1 MIVVIVADIFHV
13 VRGEGW
19 PGEGG
24 GGGGTTTLSIKVKV
38 AGVGRPL

>member
-19 PGEGG
+19 PGGG
-24 GGGGTTTLSIKVKV
+24 GCGLSIKVKV

>member
-19 PGEGG
+19 PGGG
-24 GGGGTTTLSIKVKV
+24 ALSIKVKV

>member
-1 MIVVIVADIFHV
+1 MIVVIVADIFQV

-19 PGEGG
+19 PGGG
-24 GGGGTTTLSIKVKV
+24 LSIKVKV